1 MALECLFNWHDL
13 YKEQIHSF
21 DGNPA
26 VIVEV
31 VGNQKASLD
40 FCAEEIA
47 RRGLNSSVRFFPIPD
62 SDSERAAEQFKD
74 GEVSFC
80 FIDGVHS
87 YDRALANLRAW
98 GAKVHFNSA
107 MAGHGIRMPEVRR
120 AVEDFCK
127 ESPVPLPWRII
138 NECWQINHMHRPGQ
152 VV

>member
-1 MALECLFNWHDL
+1 MALPCHFDWRHL
-13 YKEQIHSF
+13 YEEQLTSF
-21 DGNPA
+21 DGNRA
-26 VIVEV
+26 TVIEI
-31 VGNQKASLD
+31 VGSQKDSID

-107 MAGHGIRMPEVRR
+107 MAGHGIRIPEVRR
-120 AVEDFCK
+120 AVTDYSFEKKIPFR
-127 ESPVPLPWRII
+127 LI
-138 NECWQINHMHRPGQ
+138 NECFMFNHMHRPGQ
-152 VV
+152 M